1 MEEKV
6 GETVAA
12 AAVAVAP
19 VVAGDQDGVAYCSEH
34 PYPPGAAAAAGV
46 AAGGGICAFCLQEKL
61 GMLVSSSKSSP
72 FHPPPASASSSTP
85 TSHVAA
91 ESSSSSLPLHPSA
104 AAAARKV
111 IPASA
116 AGGLKRSKSVAPR
129 PEETTPVT
137 APAPSAVTA
146 DSPRKKSFWSFLYS
160 SSSSSSGGH
169 QGSASMANGG
179 GGGGASVRRKS
190 VSVASASSASLGR
203 RLEAIVEPDSPGR
216 RSEGSSSSSFGR
228 KVARSRSVGCGSRS
242 FSGDFLERLSTGF
255 GDCALRRVE
264 SHREPKPKS
273 SAGAL
278 AHLGG
283 NHSAAGNGDDDEYES
298 TQQHRIKCAGFFGG
312 LGAAPPP
319 TSSSYWLSAAD
330 GATAAAPSARTH
342 GARSHRSWA
351 WALAS
356 PMRALRPT
364 SSSSSKSIMAA
375 PHNRGGV
382 SGNGGMAMAALAC
395 PQLAQAQAHGD
406 GGGASGQLRLRATCI
421 VGYGWGFSVAA
432 GHNEDS
438 KQCAIENRPQV
449 QVMRIAADELRRQG
463 IAHKLKF
470 YVLQQFNDESICA
483 SYAAIGCLC
492 DCSTS
497 ALLSSG
503 YGGRKGSTCLSSYS
517 SRLYIKIIQY
527 PTAPAHVIP
536 SLVPKDSYGFFI
548 LSYGMCAGYILMSVM
563 MSLQEI

>member
-12 AAVAVAP
+12 VAP
-19 VVAGDQDGVAYCSEH
+19 VVAAAVAGDQDGVAYCSEH

-85 TSHVAA
+85 TSHGAA
-91 ESSSSSLPLHPSA
+91 ESSLSSLPLHPSA

-116 AGGLKRSKSVAPR
+116 SGGLKRSKSVAPR

-137 APAPSAVTA
+137 APAPSAITA

-179 GGGGASVRRKS
+179 GGGGASARRKS

-283 NHSAAGNGDDDEYES
+283 NHYAAGNGDDDEYES

-330 GATAAAPSARTH
+330 GATAAAPSARSH

-364 SSSSSKSIMAA
+364 SSSNKSIMAV

-382 SGNGGMAMAALAC
+382 SGNGGMAMAAAV
-395 PQLAQAQAHGD
+395 
-406 GGGASGQLRLRATCI
+406 AT
-421 VGYGWGFSVAA
+421 S
-432 GHNEDS
+432 
-438 KQCAIENRPQV
+438 
-449 QVMRIAADELRRQG
+449 
-463 IAHKLKF
+463 
-470 YVLQQFNDESICA
+470 
-483 SYAAIGCLC
+483 
-492 DCSTS
+492 
-497 ALLSSG
+497 
-503 YGGRKGSTCLSSYS
+503 
-517 SRLYIKIIQY
+517 
-527 PTAPAHVIP
+527 
-536 SLVPKDSYGFFI
+536 
-548 LSYGMCAGYILMSVM
+548 
-563 MSLQEI
+563 